1 MIEQSVIPGK
11 QANLKEG
18 KERDYKTSGFFS
30 SFNTQ
35 NREWIDF
42 RILEGSSPM
51 NKDVFPQLFTAG
63 CQPLDTAAR
72 ARAGNGAARTDQWMR
87 IMDSQGPGERCQ
99 LKWDRTAAAGPQHK
113 DLICGLVLLCRG
125 GLM

>member
-18 KERDYKTSGFFS
+18 KERGYKTSRFFS
-30 SFNTQ
+30 FYTQ

-42 RILEGSSPM
+42 VIFEGFNPM

-63 CQPLDTAAR
+63 WQPLDTAAR
-72 ARAGNGAARTDQWMR
+72 ARAQNGAAGTEWWVRITDENRTDRAWREVSTKIAQ
-87 IMDSQGPGERCQ
+87 DSSSRV
-99 LKWDRTAAAGPQHK
+99 TAQRFNLWACSP
-113 DLICGLVLLCRG
+113 L
-125 GLM
+125 